1 MQEGSTVEGIVEK
14 LTSNG
19 EGLVRCGGE
28 VVFVPGALPG
38 EEVRIRILK
47 AHRQYAQGRA
57 LEILSSSPDR
67 VEPVCVS
74 YPRCGGCQLQHAS
87 YPAQLRFKK
96 ELLRDALLRLGPG
109 LPREE
114 IPDCVPSPRPWGYRT
129 RCHMPV
135 ASSSPRPRDSRR
147 SFGGR
152 RRAAPFR
159 LVRPQGEAPYAV
171 GFYERNSHRI
181 VPWRNCPV
189 LHPNLERLLGAMLPL
204 LPSFGLAP
212 YDEESRGGSLRF
224 VAARVGARTDQALAT
239 LVATGLA
246 DGRSMSRIA
255 QDVAAALRRETPG
268 LRGLV
273 FNRNPDAGNRVF
285 GLHSRALWGENEA
298 TERLGENVY
307 GVEAT
312 SFFQVNVETAELLF
326 REAASLV
333 SAWGIRRAVEFYAG
347 VGLLTGFLAPLV
359 DSLVAVE
366 DWAPAVRWLDRNRR
380 QNRWENV
387 FARSLSAEA
396 FFSEW
401 AGTLRPGEASS
412 DLFVLDP
419 PRGGCSEAVL
429 SGIRLASPSRI
440 LYVSCNPATLARDA
454 KFLRE
459 SGWEFLSARPYDL
472 FPQTSHLETLAAFQR
487 LDR

>member
-1 MQEGSTVEGIVEK
+1 MQEGSTVEGFVEK
-14 LTSNG
+14 LTSSG

-38 EEVRIRILK
+38 EEVRIRILR

-67 VEPVCVS
+67 VEPACAS

-87 YPAQLRFKK
+87 YPAQLRFKRD
-96 ELLRDALLRLGPG
+96 LLRDALLRLGPG

-135 ASSSPRPRDSRR
+135 SSPRPRGARR
-147 SFGGR
+147 PLDGR
-152 RRAAPFR
+152 RGAAPFR
-159 LVRPQGEAPYAV
+159 PGRPREEGPYEI

-181 VPWRNCPV
+181 VPWRQCPV
-189 LHPNLERLLGAMLPL
+189 LHPSLERLLETMLPL

-212 YDEESRGGSLRF
+212 YDEESRRGSLRF

-239 LVATGLA
+239 LVATELA
-246 DGRSMSRIA
+246 DGRSTARIA
-255 QDVAAALRRETPG
+255 RDVAEALRRETPG
-268 LRGLV
+268 LRGLI

-298 TERLGENVY
+298 TELLGDNSY
-307 GVEAT
+307 GFEAS
-312 SFFQVNVETAELLF
+312 SFFQVNVEAAELLF
-326 REAASLV
+326 RDAAALV
-333 SAWGIRRAVEFYAG
+333 SPWGVHHAAEFYAG
-347 VGLLTGFLAPLV
+347 VGGLTGFLAPV
-359 DSLVAVE
+359 SGSLVAVE
-366 DWAPAVRWLDRNRR
+366 EWAPAARWLERNRR
-380 QNRWENV
+380 ENRWENV
-387 FARSLSAEA
+387 VARSLSAEA
-396 FFSEW
+396 FFSGRAE
-401 AGTLRPGEASS
+401 ASRPGEELS
-412 DLFVLDP
+412 DLVVLDP
-419 PRGGCSEAVL
+419 PRGGCSEAVR
-429 SGIRLASPSRI
+429 SGIRLASPRRI